1 MNLQS
6 ITGIYPSNIGSYTQ
20 SITGVYNT
28 NTGGGKEYTNTDNN
42 IVIDNVSNIINLST
56 NIIASITDLSNNKQ
70 DNINLI
76 AGNNIS
82 ISNLNSSWTIEAIA
96 TGGQYSNPD
105 NNLVID
111 NVSDTINL
119 STDINVSNIS
129 ADIITAGITRIKT
142 GNVSD
147 ALFGNSV
154 LTDNTNF
161 YAIRQLSNGKTYI
174 NSYDKSLTFR
184 KTNITTT
191 NGKSVRT
198 LGDMTWDGNTLLGNK
213 LKFSEVNASTLTIPT
228 NSIKQDKISGLNTS
242 LGNLSSAITTLNT
255 SVSNMSSDIGTLFS
269 AGSNL
274 SGDIAT
280 LNTSVSDLSNN
291 KQDNITLVAG
301 NNISISNLNSSWT
314 IEAIATGGQYSN
326 PDNNL
331 VINNVS
337 DTINLS
343 TKINVSNI
351 SVGEITSGWT
361 KIGLLTG
368 TLNQTANFAHK
379 NFFTNTGYALLQT
392 NGGQTKINSNTD
404 NIQVIKSLRC
414 FENIN
419 CDKILN
425 TSNINSSTLSS
436 SSINTSTL
444 IIPNDSITKDKIT
457 NLNTSL
463 DSLSD
468 DKQDNITLVGGT
480 GISISNLNSSWT
492 ISSTLTG
499 TNNISVLN
507 NSINLSTSIN
517 VSNVNTSTLT
527 IPNNTLTKSKITD
540 LVANLSSINS
550 SITNLNNDKEDN
562 ISIVAGNNISILF
575 DNNNNKWTI
584 NTSSNLSVA
593 SSSDNLSILNGSI
606 NLSESIYTYNGTF
619 DNLYVNTSIDM
630 PIESIPINKIKNL
643 TANISSINS
652 SITNLSNDKQNN
664 ITLIGGNNI
673 TILENQNDIWTIS
686 TPSVLLGTNNISVR
700 NGSINLS
707 TNISTNNCSLSNL
720 SVINLLNVNTL
731 KMGTIV
737 TGIIGQPNIACI
749 AQQDYFNNTGYALGQ
764 TTGGQTLINSN
775 TSVIKAIKNM
785 EIDGNLNVSNIITKI
800 NGNINT
806 SYLVAFEGNISNLD
820 TNETSA
826 VTGYFRYLNAS
837 NTYVL
842 NTNTSNLNASN
853 ISVRQ
858 AYCETTL
865 TSADI
870 NVSNI
875 NSSIITTGDINVDDL
890 SVIENGRF
898 RMKAGSNYGELKTYS
913 TKFNISCSN
922 GLYLS
927 LAHYNKERINIYSN
941 KIDLNVNT
949 NISGILN
956 VSEISTS
963 SVSSNS
969 VSSNSISTSN
979 MSATN
984 MSVSNDLTVDG
995 VLTAPNFSLS
1005 GLNSLTIAQSTIG
1018 ESSSLPTTTATFFH
1032 KNYPSTPALYQD
1044 INGDT
1049 AINGVSNINMD
1060 GKVNISSTAFYSL
1073 YISRELNSDTAGCMI
1088 RMRKAYTSTPPTAW
1102 RLGPSGSSAV
1112 NNNFVIEPANVTQGS
1127 IFNLKPN
1134 GNLGIGTTS
1143 PYARLHIDSG
1153 GSATEMFFGGP
1164 IGADKIAIIKYIQG
1178 NGSGNGQLQLGHFG
1192 QPNPLGFYLNY
1203 NGDTVT
1209 TRNDYSN
1216 YTATGYNPQYGTNF
1230 GMWSHRNWN
1239 NDSQRYMALQEQ
1251 GGDTYLNGYNRLSL
1265 RIRNQD
1271 RLYVDNNG
1279 AQLPN
1284 GTAISSDDRL
1294 KFEEQDISGLSIIR
1308 QLNPKKYIKIDLPY
1322 VKKRRRYYDENE
1334 ITIIDNYIYDI
1345 CQNEIDK
1352 INKERQDIS
1361 LNDLSSNDYYK
1372 DEDYIHKDIITEED
1386 VNAFVTQEDISNGQI
1401 ECGLIAQEVLET
1413 DISWVVHQQKI
1424 PEDIQKPLFQPLSVR
1439 YDDIYPY
1446 TIQAIKE
1453 LDVIVQGIR
1462 DKLNLQE
1469 DKINNLEAEND
1480 IIEARVHDL
1489 EKM

>member
-28 NTGGGKEYTNTDNN
+28 NTGGGGEYINTDNN

-56 NIIASITDLSNNKQ
+56 NIITSLTDLSNNKQ

-96 TGGQYSNPD
+96 SGAEYSNPD
-105 NNLVID
+105 NNLVIN
-111 NVSDTINL
+111 NVNDTINL
-119 STDINVSNIS
+119 STTINVSNI
-129 ADIITAGITRIKT
+129 
-142 GNVSD
+142 
-147 ALFGNSV
+147 
-154 LTDNTNF
+154 NT
-161 YAIRQLSNGKTYI
+161 S
-174 NSYDKSLTFR
+174 S
-184 KTNITTT
+184 
-191 NGKSVRT
+191 
-198 LGDMTWDGNTLLGNK
+198 
-213 LKFSEVNASTLTIPT
+213 LTIPI
-228 NSIKQDKISGLNTS
+228 NSITKDKITNLNTS
-242 LGNLSSAITTLNT
+242 LDSLSGDITTLNTSVSGLSGAITTLNT
-255 SVSNMSSDIGTLFS
+255 SVSN
-269 AGSNL
+269 L
-274 SGDIAT
+274 SGDITT
-280 LNTSVSDLSNN
+280 LNTSVSNLSNN

-326 PDNNL
+326 TDNNL
-331 VINNVS
+331 VINNVN

-343 TKINVSNI
+343 TSIIV
-351 SVGEITSGWT
+351 
-361 KIGLLTG
+361 
-368 TLNQTANFAHK
+368 
-379 NFFTNTGYALLQT
+379 TN
-392 NGGQTKINSNTD
+392 
-404 NIQVIKSLRC
+404 
-414 FENIN
+414 
-419 CDKILN
+419 LN
-425 TSNINSSTLSS
+425 TSTIT
-436 SSINTSTL
+436 IPDNT
-444 IIPNDSITKDKIT
+444 ITKNKIT
-457 NLNTSL
+457 HLNTSL
-463 DSLSD
+463 DSLSNKIGSLNTSVSNLSSN
-468 DKQDNITLVGGT
+468 KQDNITLVGGT

-941 KIDLNVNT
+941 NIDLNVNT

-969 VSSNSISTSN
+969 VSSNSVSTSN

-1322 VKKRRRYYDENE
+1322 VKKRRRYYDEYE
-1334 ITIIDNYIYDI
+1334 VSIIDDYIYDI
-1345 CQNEIDK
+1345 CQNEVDK
-1352 INKERQDIS
+1352 INKERRDIS

-1372 DEDYIHKDIITEED
+1372 DEDYIHTDKITEED
-1386 VNAFVTQEDISNGQI
+1386 VNAFITQEDISNGQV

-1413 DISWVVHQQKI
+1413 DISWVVHQQNI
-1424 PEDIQKPLFQPLSVR
+1424 PDDIQKPLFQPLSVR
-1439 YDDIYPY
+1439 YNDIYPY
-1446 TIQAIKE
+1446 CIQAIKEIDVLLQKQTNQYNE
-1453 LDVIVQGIR
+1453 LDVIVQGLR
-1462 DKLNLQE
+1462 
-1469 DKINNLEAEND
+1469 DKINNLEADND
-1480 IIEARVHDL
+1480 ILLGRVQEL
-1489 EKM
+1489 ENV

>member
-28 NTGGGKEYTNTDNN
+28 NTGGGGEYINTDNN

-56 NIIASITDLSNNKQ
+56 NIITSITDLSNNKQ
-70 DNINLI
+70 DNISLI

-96 TGGQYSNPD
+96 SGAEYSNPD
-105 NNLVID
+105 NNLVI
-111 NVSDTINL
+111 NNISDTINL
-119 STDINVSNIS
+119 STNINVSNLNTS
-129 ADIITAGITRIKT
+129 SLIIP
-142 GNVSD
+142 
-147 ALFGNSV
+147 
-154 LTDNTNF
+154 DNTITKNK
-161 YAIRQLSNGKTYI
+161 I
-174 NSYDKSLTFR
+174 
-184 KTNITTT
+184 TN
-191 NGKSVRT
+191 
-198 LGDMTWDGNTLLGNK
+198 
-213 LKFSEVNASTLTIPT
+213 
-228 NSIKQDKISGLNTS
+228 LNTS
-242 LGNLSSAITTLNT
+242 LDSLSNNIGSLNTSVSNLSGAITTLNT
-255 SVSNMSSDIGTLFS
+255 SVSG
-269 AGSNL
+269 L
-274 SGDIAT
+274 SGDITTLNTSVSGLSSDISTLNTSVSGLSGNITT

-343 TKINVSNI
+343 TTINI
-351 SVGEITSGWT
+351 S
-361 KIGLLTG
+361 
-368 TLNQTANFAHK
+368 N
-379 NFFTNTGYALLQT
+379 
-392 NGGQTKINSNTD
+392 
-404 NIQVIKSLRC
+404 
-414 FENIN
+414 
-419 CDKILN
+419 LN
-425 TSNINSSTLSS
+425 TSSLTIPD
-436 SSINTSTL
+436 NT
-444 IIPNDSITKDKIT
+444 ITKNKIT
-457 NLNTSL
+457 NLNLSL
-463 DSLSD
+463 NSLSNSIGSLNTSITD
-468 DKQDNITLVGGT
+468 LSNDKQDNITLVGGT

-664 ITLIGGNNI
+664 ITLIAGANISISKLNSSWTIEALESQYSNTDNNLVINNVSDTINLSTTINTSDINTSNLSAITTYFNETNTSFLYVSIDANISNINSSNQNSSVINSSVINSSDINSSNIYTNILASPEINVSSLGASVIDTTSINITNNLNTSTLFSNTGTITNFGSTEIIASTTNSRNINSSIINTININSSNFNFSNISVNNISANNI
-673 TILENQNDIWTIS
+673 TTGICNVSNIYSSIITTDDINVDDITVIENGRFLINAGGIIPQSGIINANLAKVNIS
-686 TPSVLLGTNNISVR
+686 CSSGLYLALSQGIKERIQIYNNII
-700 NGSINLS
+700 NLNLS
-707 TNISTNNCSLSNL
+707 TNIS
-720 SVINLLNVNTL
+720 
-731 KMGTIV
+731 G
-737 TGIIGQPNIACI
+737 
-749 AQQDYFNNTGYALGQ
+749 
-764 TTGGQTLINSN
+764 
-775 TSVIKAIKNM
+775 
-785 EIDGNLNVSNIITKI
+785 ELNVSKLTSSSLTTNT
-800 NGNINT
+800 INT
-806 SYLVAFEGNISNLD
+806 SNIS
-820 TNETSA
+820 
-826 VTGYFRYLNAS
+826 S
-837 NTYVL
+837 N
-842 NTNTSNLNASN
+842 NMS
-853 ISVRQ
+853 
-858 AYCETTL
+858 
-865 TSADI
+865 
-870 NVSNI
+870 
-875 NSSIITTGDINVDDL
+875 
-890 SVIENGRF
+890 
-898 RMKAGSNYGELKTYS
+898 
-913 TKFNISCSN
+913 
-922 GLYLS
+922 
-927 LAHYNKERINIYSN
+927 
-941 KIDLNVNT
+941 
-949 NISGILN
+949 ILN
-956 VSEISTS
+956 DLT
-963 SVSSNS
+963 VSSDL
-969 VSSNSISTSN
+969 TASN

-984 MSVSNDLTVDG
+984 ISVSNDLSVTG
-995 VLTAPNFSLS
+995 VLTAPNFSLGNLS
-1005 GLNSLTIAQSTIG
+1005 SLTIGQSIIG

-1322 VKKRRRYYDENE
+1322 VKKRRRYYDEYE
-1334 ITIIDNYIYDI
+1334 VSIIDDYIYDI
-1345 CQNEIDK
+1345 CQNEVDK
-1352 INKERQDIS
+1352 INQERRDIS
-1361 LNDLSSNDYYK
+1361 LNDLSYNDYYR
-1372 DEDYIHKDIITEED
+1372 DEDYIHKDKITEED
-1386 VNAFVTQEDISNGQI
+1386 VNAYITEEDISNGQV

-1413 DISWVVHQQKI
+1413 DISWVVHQQNI
-1424 PEDIQKPLFQPLSVR
+1424 PDDIQKPLFQPLSVR
-1439 YDDIYPY
+1439 YNDIYPY
-1446 TIQAIKE
+1446 CIQAIKE
-1453 LDVIVQGIR
+1453 LDVLLQKQTNQYNELDVIVQGLR
-1462 DKLNLQE
+1462 DKV
-1469 DKINNLEAEND
+1469 NNLEAEND
-1480 IIEARVHDL
+1480 ILLGRVQEL
-1489 EKM
+1489 ENV

>member
-28 NTGGGKEYTNTDNN
+28 NTGGGGEYINTDNN

-56 NIIASITDLSNNKQ
+56 NIITSLTDLSNNKQ

-96 TGGQYSNPD
+96 SGAEYSNPD
-105 NNLVID
+105 NNLVIN
-111 NVSDTINL
+111 NVNDTINL
-119 STDINVSNIS
+119 STTINVSNI
-129 ADIITAGITRIKT
+129 
-142 GNVSD
+142 
-147 ALFGNSV
+147 
-154 LTDNTNF
+154 NT
-161 YAIRQLSNGKTYI
+161 S
-174 NSYDKSLTFR
+174 S
-184 KTNITTT
+184 
-191 NGKSVRT
+191 
-198 LGDMTWDGNTLLGNK
+198 
-213 LKFSEVNASTLTIPT
+213 LTIPI
-228 NSIKQDKISGLNTS
+228 NSITKDKITNLNTS
-242 LGNLSSAITTLNT
+242 LDSLSGDITTLNTSVSGLSGAITTLNT
-255 SVSNMSSDIGTLFS
+255 SVSN
-269 AGSNL
+269 L
-274 SGDIAT
+274 SGDITT
-280 LNTSVSDLSNN
+280 LNTSVSNLSNN

-326 PDNNL
+326 TDNNL
-331 VINNVS
+331 VINNVN

-343 TKINVSNI
+343 TSIIV
-351 SVGEITSGWT
+351 
-361 KIGLLTG
+361 
-368 TLNQTANFAHK
+368 
-379 NFFTNTGYALLQT
+379 TN
-392 NGGQTKINSNTD
+392 
-404 NIQVIKSLRC
+404 
-414 FENIN
+414 
-419 CDKILN
+419 LN
-425 TSNINSSTLSS
+425 TSTIT
-436 SSINTSTL
+436 IPDNT
-444 IIPNDSITKDKIT
+444 ITKNKIT
-457 NLNTSL
+457 HLNTSL
-463 DSLSD
+463 DSLSNKIGSLNTSVSNLSSN
-468 DKQDNITLVGGT
+468 KQDNITLVGGT

-673 TILENQNDIWTIS
+673 TINENQNDIWTIS

-875 NSSIITTGDINVDDL
+875 NSNIITTGDINVDDI

-922 GLYLS
+922 ALYLS
-927 LAHYNKERINIYSN
+927 LANYNKEMINIYSN
-941 KIDLNVNT
+941 NIDLNTDT
-949 NISGILN
+949 NISGELN
-956 VSEISTS
+956 VSVISTS
-963 SVSSNS
+963 TIATDLVTSS
-969 VSSNSISTSN
+969 SIVITNMSADNMSGSN
-979 MSATN
+979 MS
-984 MSVSNDLTVDG
+984 VLNDLSVGG
-995 VLTAPNFSLS
+995 VLTAPNINLTGLTSLV
-1005 GLNSLTIAQSTIG
+1005 IG
-1018 ESSSLPTTTATFFH
+1018 EALMGNSAHGGYAVFCH
-1032 KNYPSTPALYQD
+1032 KNLNTANDYALIQSSGNNYTYLNCRNGGQIRFRNNNND
-1044 INGDT
+1044 RMRIRDDGAYNMLELFAPNSGGDT
-1049 AINGVSNINMD
+1049 RI
-1060 GKVNISSTAFYSL
+1060 K
-1073 YISRELNSDTAGCMI
+1073 LNRG
-1088 RMRKAYTSTPPTAW
+1088 
-1102 RLGPSGSSAV
+1102 
-1112 NNNFVIEPANVTQGS
+1112 
-1127 IFNLKPN
+1127 N
-1134 GNLGIGTTS
+1134 GNYWDILGIGNN
-1143 PYARLHIDSG
+1143 L
-1153 GSATEMFFGGP
+1153 FFRFNGVNKF
-1164 IGADKIAIIKYIQG
+1164 IMYSNADFLADKAVYSKYSYTG
-1178 NGSGNGQLQLGHFG
+1178 
-1192 QPNPLGFYLNY
+1192 
-1203 NGDTVT
+1203 
-1209 TRNDYSN
+1209 
-1216 YTATGYNPQYGTNF
+1216 YTAYGTNF
-1230 GMWSHRNWN
+1230 GMWCKN
-1239 NDSQRYMALQEQ
+1239 NNVGDTAKYMALQEQ
-1251 GGDTYLNGYNRLSL
+1251 GGDTYLNGYNFLRL

-1271 RLYVDNNG
+1271 KLYVDNNG
-1279 AQLPN
+1279 AYLAG
-1284 GTAISSDDRL
+1284 GTAIQSDDRL

-1322 VKKRRRYYDENE
+1322 VKKRRRYYDEYE
-1334 ITIIDNYIYDI
+1334 VSIIDDYIYDI
-1345 CQNEIDK
+1345 CMNEVDK
-1352 INKERQDIS
+1352 INQERRDIS
-1361 LNDLSSNDYYK
+1361 LNDLSSNDYYR
-1372 DEDYIHKDIITEED
+1372 DEDYIHKDKITEED
-1386 VNAFVTQEDISNGQI
+1386 VNDFVTQEDISNGQV

-1446 TIQAIKE
+1446 CIQAIKE
-1453 LDVIVQGIR
+1453 LDVLLQKQNNQYNELDVIVQGLR
-1462 DKLNLQE
+1462 DKV
-1469 DKINNLEAEND
+1469 NNLEAEND
-1480 IIEARVHDL
+1480 ILLGRVQEL
-1489 EKM
+1489 ENV

>member
-28 NTGGGKEYTNTDNN
+28 NTGGGGEYINTDNN

-174 NSYDKSLTFR
+174 NSYDKALTFR

-550 SITNLNNDKEDN
+550 SITNLNTNKEDN

-575 DNNNNKWTI
+575 DSNNNKWTI

-606 NLSESIYTYNGTF
+606 NLSDSIFTYNGTF
-619 DNLYVNTSIDM
+619 DNLYVNTSIQL
-630 PIESIPINKIKNL
+630 PNESVPINKIKHL
-643 TANISSINS
+643 TTNISSINS

-673 TILENQNDIWTIS
+673 TINENQSDTWTIS
-686 TPSVLLGTNNISVR
+686 TSSVLLGTNNISVR

-707 TNISTNNCSLSNL
+707 TNISTNNCSLLNL
-720 SVINLLNVNTL
+720 SVNSLMNVNTL

-749 AQQDYFNNTGYALGQ
+749 ANKDYFSNNGYAFGQ

-775 TSVIKAIKNM
+775 TSVIKAIKNI
-785 EIDGNLNVSNIITKI
+785 EIDGNLIASNISTTFD
-800 NGNINT
+800 GFINT
-806 SYLVAFEGNISNLD
+806 SNLIAFNGNISNFD
-820 TNETSA
+820 TNEMFAGTIN
-826 VTGYFRYLNAS
+826 TRYFNAS
-837 NTYVL
+837 NTNVL

-865 TSADI
+865 TTADI

-875 NSSIITTGDINVDDL
+875 NSSIITTGDINVDDIA
-890 SVIENGRF
+890 VIENGRF

-941 KIDLNVNT
+941 NIDLNVNT

-969 VSSNSISTSN
+969 VSSNSVSTSN

-984 MSVSNDLTVDG
+984 MSVSNDLTVAG
-995 VLTAPNFSLS
+995 VLTAPSINLTGLNTLEIGKALMGTRSGTINHAIFKHKDMSSSQYALLQTLS
-1005 GLNSLTIAQSTIG
+1005 GTSILNSGTSDIKFRHQNADRMKLYTLNNYTCLDLIHP
-1018 ESSSLPTTTATFFH
+1018 SSSGNTRLQFF
-1032 KNYPSTPALYQD
+1032 KG
-1044 INGDT
+1044 NGDNWGILNVPT
-1049 AINGVSNINMD
+1049 SNYLIFRWNGVDKYSINSNGD
-1060 GKVNISSTAFYSL
+1060 VVA
-1073 YISRELNSDTAGCMI
+1073 SRDIYG
-1088 RMRKAYTSTPPTAW
+1088 R
-1102 RLGPSGSSAV
+1102 
-1112 NNNFVIEPANVTQGS
+1112 NFVAN
-1127 IFNLKPN
+1127 
-1134 GNLGIGTTS
+1134 
-1143 PYARLHIDSG
+1143 
-1153 GSATEMFFGGP
+1153 
-1164 IGADKIAIIKYIQG
+1164 
-1178 NGSGNGQLQLGHFG
+1178 NGQLYTNNAFVGVSAYGNVYACFAYRGKETTGG
-1192 QPNPLGFYLNY
+1192 QY
-1203 NGDTVT
+1203 
-1209 TRNDYSN
+1209 
-1216 YTATGYNPQYGTNF
+1216 
-1230 GMWSHRNWN
+1230 
-1239 NDSQRYMALQEQ
+1239 ALLQDW
-1251 GGDTYLNGYNRLSL
+1251 GANTYLNGQQYVYF
-1265 RIRNQD
+1265 RINNNQKMYMD
-1271 RLYVDNNG
+1271 QGGVFTSNG
-1279 AQLPN
+1279 N
-1284 GTAISSDDRL
+1284 SVNSDDRL
-1294 KFEEQDISGLSIIR
+1294 KYQEEDILGLNIIR
-1308 QLNPKKYIKIDLPY
+1308 QLKPKKYIKIDLPY
-1322 VKKRRRYYDENE
+1322 VKRRRRYYDEND
-1334 ITIIDNYIYDI
+1334 ITIIDDYIEDI
-1345 CQNEIDK
+1345 CMN
-1352 INKERQDIS
+1352 DI
-1361 LNDLSSNDYYK
+1361 NDLSSNEYYN
-1372 DEDYIHKDIITEED
+1372 DEDYIHKEIIEEED
-1386 VNAFVTQEDISNGQI
+1386 VDEFVSEKDISNGRV
-1401 ECGLIAQEVLET
+1401 EVGLIAQELLET
-1413 DISWVVHQQKI
+1413 DISFVVIQQEI
-1424 PEDIQKPLFQPLSVR
+1424 PEDMNGKPLFQPYAVDYGSVM
-1439 YDDIYPY
+1439 PY
-1446 TIQAIKE
+1446 CIQAIKE
-1453 LDVIVQGIR
+1453 LDVIVQGLR
-1462 DKLNLQE
+1462 

-1480 IIEARVHDL
+1480 ILLGRVQEL
-1489 EKM
+1489 ENV